1 MIAFAYY
8 HQVLD
13 PTSAAN
19 VQRTPAVP
27 LGAHPDHYNRPY
39 DAGPGYAPQYAP
51 YPPYNAGPQPPQA
64 NFAPPPGPPPTDM
77 GYGVGVGATKDREM
91 RDDDSEVTKFEDP
104 FADFDGPSKPK
115 QPQSTA

>member
-27 LGAHPDHYNRPY
+27 LGTNPDHYNRPY
-39 DAGPGYAPQYAP
+39 DAEYAAPQYAP
-51 YPPYNAGPQPPQA
+51 YPAPQYAPQY
-64 NFAPPPGPPPTDM
+64 APPPGPPPSDM
-77 GYGVGVGATKDREM
+77 GYGVGMAAKSRDVKDDNES
-91 RDDDSEVTKFEDP
+91 DVTKFEDP

-115 QPQSTA
+115 QVHDETY